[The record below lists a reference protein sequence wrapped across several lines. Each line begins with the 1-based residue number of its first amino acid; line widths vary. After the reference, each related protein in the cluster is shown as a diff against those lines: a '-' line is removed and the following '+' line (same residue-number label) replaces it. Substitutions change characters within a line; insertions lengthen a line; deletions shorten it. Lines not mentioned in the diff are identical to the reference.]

1 MTRVAVDQ
9 DIAPT
14 ERLRRR
20 LPDDWVLDVG
30 IGASAA
36 ATLEALSGA
45 DVALVTS
52 RIKVTREVIEATDL
66 SVVGKIG
73 TGIDNVDLEAA
84 ADHGVTVTY
93 TPGHNAL
100 SVAEHTLG
108 LLLATARNLTES
120 RRLLESGRWRDESTL
135 GTQLSG
141 KTVGIVGFGNVGR
154 RVGRLLTGFDVDL
167 LVHDPYVA
175 SIDPELVGGE
185 LTQFDRLLEASDAV
199 VVNAALTDETRG
211 MVDAAALD
219 RMQDTAILVNTA
231 RGPIVDQAALVDAL
245 RADEIAGAG
254 LDVFETEPLGADADL
269 LAFDNVVVSP
279 HVAGMTDESRAS
291 TIDRLAESV
300 RTLVEGGAVPERYL
314 ATP

>member
-1 MTRVAVDQ
+1 VTRVAVDQ